1 MKKVIYIAAFIV
13 SFLSISC
20 KDGGKI
26 PRDANSPVMK
36 FEFNVHDFG
45 TITEGDKVETEF
57 VFKNIGKTDLL
68 INDAKGSCGCTVP
81 EYPKKPLKSGETGK
95 IKVSFNAAHKTGNQ
109 TKTVTLF
116 TNTENK
122 TEILTI
128 KAAINPRIEIA
139 K

>member
-1 MKKVIYIAAFIV
+1 MKKIIYITAIV
-13 SFLSISC
+13 ISFLSISC

-26 PRDANSPVMK
+26 PRDANKPIMK
-36 FEFNVHDFG
+36 FESIVHDFG
-45 TITEGDKVETEF
+45 TITEGDKVETIF
-57 VFKNIGKTDLL
+57 AFKNTGKTDLV

-81 EYPKKPLKSGETGK
+81 EYPKTPLKSGETGI
-95 IKVSFNAAHKTGNQ
+95 IKVSFNSAHKTGNQ

-128 KAAINPRIEIA
+128 KAAINPRVEIA

>member
-1 MKKVIYIAAFIV
+1 MKKIIYTTAIVI

-26 PRDANSPVMK
+26 PRDSNSAIMK
-36 FEFNVHDFG
+36 FESIVHDFG
-45 TITEGDKVETEF
+45 TITEGDKVETTF
-57 VFKNIGKTDLL
+57 VFKNTGRTDLL
-68 INDAKGSCGCTVP
+68 ISDAKGSCGCTVP
-81 EYPKKPLKSGETGK
+81 EYPKTPVKSGETGM
-95 IKVSFNAAHKTGNQ
+95 IKVSFNSAHKNGNQ

-128 KAAINPRIEIA
+128 KAAINPKIEIA

>member
-1 MKKVIYIAAFIV
+1 MKKVIYIAAFTV

-26 PRDANSPVMK
+26 PRDANSPKMK
-36 FEFNVHDFG
+36 FESIVHDFG

-57 VFKNIGKTDLL
+57 VFKNIGRTDLL
-68 INDAKGSCGCTVP
+68 ISDAKGSCGCTVP
-81 EYPKKPLKSGETGK
+81 EYPKEPLKSGETGK
-95 IKVSFNAAHKTGNQ
+95 IKVSFNSAHKTGSQ

-128 KAAINPRIEIA
+128 KAAINPMIEIA

>member
-1 MKKVIYIAAFIV
+1 MKKIIYIIAVVV

-26 PRDANSPVMK
+26 PRDASTPIMK
-36 FEFNVHDFG
+36 FESIFHDFG
-45 TITEGDKVETEF
+45 TITEGDKVETTF
-57 VFKNIGKTDLL
+57 VFKNIGKTDLV
-68 INDAKGSCGCTVP
+68 ISDAKGSCGCTVP
-81 EYPKKPLKSGETGK
+81 EYPKNPLKSGETGI
-95 IKVSFNAAHKTGNQ
+95 IKVSFNSAHKTGNQ

-128 KAAINPRIEIA
+128 KAAIDPRVEIA

>member
-1 MKKVIYIAAFIV
+1 MKKHIYFLAIAI
-13 SFLSISC
+13 SFFSISC

-26 PRDANSPVMK
+26 PRDANTPIMK
-36 FEFNVHDFG
+36 FETLVHDFG
-45 TITEGDKVETEF
+45 TIMEGDKVETEF
-57 VFKNIGKTDLL
+57 VFRNTGKTDLV

-81 EYPKKPLKSGETGK
+81 EYPKMPLKSGQTGK
-95 IKVSFNAAHKTGNQ
+95 IKVSFNSAHKTGNQ

-128 KAAINPRIEIA
+128 KAAINPGVGIA
-139 K
+139 Q